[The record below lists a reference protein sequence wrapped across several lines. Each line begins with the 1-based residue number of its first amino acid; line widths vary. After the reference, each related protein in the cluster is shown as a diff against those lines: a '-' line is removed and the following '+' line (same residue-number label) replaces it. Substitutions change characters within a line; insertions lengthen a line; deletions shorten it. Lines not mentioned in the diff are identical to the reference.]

1 MNFTSILV
9 VVHVRCF
16 FPTSFSSLL
25 SHFVPLVTNNM
36 NQSLDQTSPVS
47 LCFADVACILL
58 SRAVSLVLIIMNRT
72 VSPLSSASLV
82 CRSFCLFSQ
91 WPHPRMSGRLARE
104 VCLEFFSNMDRMYE
118 ELEAKIC
125 VLRIRWNSP
134 EDNGVL
140 A

>member
-16 FPTSFSSLL
+16 SPTSFSSLL
-25 SHFVPLVTNNM
+25 SHFVPLVTSNM
-36 NQSLDQTSPVS
+36 DQALDQTSPVS

-58 SRAVSLVLIIMNRT
+58 SRAVSLVLNIMNRT
-72 VSPLSSASLV
+72 LMPLSSANLV
-82 CRSFCLFSQ
+82 CCTFLLFSQ
-91 WPHPRMSGRLARE
+91 SSHLSMSGRLARK

-118 ELEAKIC
+118 EVEAKIC